1 MAKFSLE
8 SLRIPQDLEPA
19 TRPDF
24 GFIHLRKPAKRAF
37 IRTFLVP
44 ARSETYS
51 LVEDFEGELYM
62 ATPDLAVELGSD
74 AYPACL
80 VPYVTRDSVIGLW
93 PIKTG
98 KPGAKPNS
106 WNESAY
112 QAALVAQEE
121 WIRLQSN
128 MTMSSYEAR
137 IAIGSFEEP
146 LLPGDSYDELL
157 GRAFDERILTSTGH
171 PVIQKLLGAV

>member
-1 MAKFSLE
+1 MAKFNLE

-62 ATPDLAVELGSD
+62 ALPTLPLNLDRTLTL
-74 AYPACL
+74 PAWCRML
-80 VPYVTRDSVIGLW
+80 R
-93 PIKTG
+93 
-98 KPGAKPNS
+98 
-106 WNESAY
+106 E
-112 QAALVAQEE
+112 
-121 WIRLQSN
+121 
-128 MTMSSYEAR
+128 
-137 IAIGSFEEP
+137 
-146 LLPGDSYDELL
+146 
-157 GRAFDERILTSTGH
+157 IL
-171 PVIQKLLGAV
+171 